1 MQKMMSYIIGVV
13 GLLCGIAGLLYA
25 RSQTKYPRQQTKLIE
40 DDLRERKR
48 GENEDSQ
55 WAERHERLANQLL
68 KINPLLNIQPSGVP
82 LTCLWTSIFPDAK
95 LREALQ
101 TYVVQLHS
109 SQTEFVRR
117 TPPRPDELRLSNLRE
132 TVKRAEECMADFQKH
147 NPKIDLKYYMGFQP
161 S

>member
-1 MQKMMSYIIGVV
+1 MGLIIGVV
-13 GLLCGIAGLLYA
+13 GVLCGIAALLYA
-25 RSQTKYPRQQTKLIE
+25 RSQTKYARQQTKLME

-48 GENEDSQ
+48 EENEDSQ

-68 KINPLLNIQPSGVP
+68 RINPLMKIQPTGVP
-82 LTCLWTSIFPDAK
+82 LTCLWTSIFPDAR

-132 TVKRAEECMADFQKH
+132 TVTRAERCLTDFQKQ
-147 NPKIDLKYYMGFQP
+147 NPKVDLKYYMGFQL
-161 S
+161 SQ

>member
-1 MQKMMSYIIGVV
+1 MMSYIIGVV
-13 GLLCGIAGLLYA
+13 GVLCGIAGLLYA
-25 RSQTKYPRQQTKLIE
+25 RSQTRYARQQTKLIE

-48 GENEDSQ
+48 GEDEDSQ

-68 KINPLLNIQPSGVP
+68 KINPLLKIQPPGVP

-101 TYVVQLHS
+101 VYVVHLHS

-117 TPPRPDELRLSNLRE
+117 NPPRPDELRLSNLRE
-132 TVKRAEECMADFQKH
+132 AVKRAEECMADFQKQ
-147 NPKIDLKYYMGFQP
+147 NPKIDLKYYMGFQ
-161 S
+161 

>member
-1 MQKMMSYIIGVV
+1 MLSYIIGIV
-13 GLLCGIAGLLYA
+13 GLLCGLAGLLYA
-25 RSQTKYPRQQTKLIE
+25 RIQTRYARQQTKLIE

-48 GENEDSQ
+48 GENQDSQ

-68 KINPLLNIQPSGVP
+68 KINPLLKIQPPGVP

-117 TPPRPDELRLSNLRE
+117 TPPRPDELRLSSLRE
-132 TVKRAEECMADFQKH
+132 TVTRAERCLAEFQKQ

>member
-1 MQKMMSYIIGVV
+1 MSYIIGIV
-13 GLLCGIAGLLYA
+13 GLLCGIAGVLYA
-25 RSQTKYPRQQTKLIE
+25 RSQTRYARQQTKLME
-40 DDLRERKR
+40 DQLREQKR
-48 GENEDSQ
+48 EENEDLK

-68 KINPLLNIQPSGVP
+68 KINPLLKIQPPGAP

-132 TVKRAEECMADFQKH
+132 TVKRAEQCMSDFQKH
-147 NPKIDLKYYMGFQP
+147 NRKIDLKYYMGFQLA
-161 S
+161 